1 MPGEQKTEPPSP
13 RRQRRARREG
23 DHPLS
28 PRAIGFGALGLGL
41 LVTPLAVA
49 ALGDSA
55 RELLL
60 DALRPGESPDPVVLA
75 WRVGKLVAPVL
86 GLAAAGALLV
96 GMAQTGG
103 AVSAKPLR
111 WNAQRLSPFGS
122 AIDWTDRFVLGA
134 IATLAAAASLGVGWL
149 VLRDLAPALAGSVG
163 DGDASLRLALERMR
177 RLAWCFLG
185 VSLLVAGVDAVARH
199 TAWRRRLRMS
209 RDEVR
214 RERREAEGDPDLRQ
228 ARREIHREL
237 AAAGTA
243 RELART
249 TLLVLAEPRLAVGL
263 AYDKGRD
270 RAPRVTVH
278 GAGASALILE
288 AMAPSFGVPIERD
301 TALGRALASV
311 PVDHEVPASTYADIA
326 RALRRAQSAR
336 DS

>member
-1 MPGEQKTEPPSP
+1 MPSEQKTEPPSP
-13 RRQRRARREG
+13 RRLRRARREG

-28 PRAIGFGALGLGL
+28 PRAIGFGALGLSL
-41 LVTPLAVA
+41 LAAPLAIG
-49 ALGDSA
+49 ALEDSA
-55 RELLL
+55 RELLMA
-60 DALRPGESPDPVVLA
+60 ALRPGESPDAGALA

-103 AVSAKPLR
+103 AVSARPLR
-111 WNAQRLSPFGS
+111 WNPGRLSPFAS
-122 AIDWTDRFVLGA
+122 AGDWTDRAVLGA
-134 IATLAAAASLGVGWL
+134 IAALAAAASLGVGWL
-149 VLRDLAPALAGSVG
+149 VLQDLAPALAGSVG
-163 DGDASLRLALERMR
+163 DGDASVRLALEGMR
-177 RLAWCFLG
+177 RLAWSFLG
-185 VSLLVAGVDAVARH
+185 VSLLVAGLDAVARH
-199 TAWRRRLRMS
+199 AAWRRRLRMS

-249 TLLVLAEPRLAVGL
+249 ALLVLAEPRLAVGL
-263 AYDKGRD
+263 AYDRGRD

-278 GAGASALILE
+278 GEGASALILE
-288 AMAPSFGVPIERD
+288 AQAPSFGVPIERD

-311 PVDHEVPASTYADIA
+311 PIDHEVPASLYADIA

-336 DS
+336 DA

>member
-1 MPGEQKTEPPSP
+1 MPSEHKTEPPSP
-13 RRQRRARREG
+13 RRRRRARREG

-28 PRAIGFGALGLGL
+28 PRAIGFGSLALGL
-41 LVTPLAVA
+41 LVTPLAIA

-55 RELLL
+55 RELLM
-60 DALRPGESPDPVVLA
+60 DALRAGESPDPSALA

-111 WNAQRLSPFGS
+111 WNAGRLSPFAAAG
-122 AIDWTDRFVLGA
+122 DWTNRLALGA
-134 IATLAAAASLGVGWL
+134 IAALAVAASLGVGWL
-149 VLRDLAPALAGSVG
+149 VLQDLAPALAGSVG
-163 DGDASLRLALERMR
+163 DGDASLRLALEGMR
-177 RLAWCFLG
+177 RLAWSLLG
-185 VSLLVAGVDAVARH
+185 ISLLVAGVDAIAH
-199 TAWRRRLRMS
+199 YAAWLRRLRMS

-228 ARREIHREL
+228 ARRDIHREL

-263 AYDKGRD
+263 AYDRERD
-270 RAPRVTVH
+270 RAPRVTVQ

-288 AMAPSFGVPIERD
+288 ARAPSFGVPIERD

-311 PVDHEVPASTYADIA
+311 PVDHEVPASLYAEIA
-326 RALRRAQSAR
+326 RALRRAQSTR
-336 DS
+336 DG